1 MEPNRL
7 LKAALTIGLAISAFA
22 ASAQMIYKQV
32 DEDGKVIFTDQP
44 RDGARTV
51 ASYPTPKSGNRQST
65 DRESA
70 EAIEAPR
77 NSGGEL
83 SARAAIEGAAQP
95 TLIRADPIRSDSS
108 RVIEGPRWIEAP
120 VAGASL
126 RPFIEP
132 SHTPGYVEGPSAALT
147 LNSPTPRVRYGEVE
161 RAVSSYQ
168 PLTTPLA
175 AQVDAT
181 ESARRARADAS
192 KMKEGAPVL
201 IVKPVASDHE
211 RLAQKKSLEFFYAL
225 WVVTFVLLA
234 GGLLYFGWRVLELI
248 MGRAFPRWHIGVA

>member
-7 LKAALTIGLAISAFA
+7 LKAALTIGLVVSAFA

-44 RDGARTV
+44 RDSARTV
-51 ASYPTPKSGNRQST
+51 ASYPTPKSGNRQAM

-70 EAIEAPR
+70 EGIEAPR
-77 NSGGEL
+77 RSAGEL
-83 SARAAIEGAAQP
+83 SARAATEGAARLEP
-95 TLIRADPIRSDSS
+95 TLIRADPIRSESS

-120 VAGASL
+120 VAGSSL
-126 RPFIEP
+126 RPPPEP
-132 SHTPGYVEGPSAALT
+132 LPTPGYVEGPGAALT
-147 LNSPTPRVRYGEVE
+147 LNPPTPRVRYGEVE

-168 PLTTPLA
+168 PLNTPLA

-181 ESARRARADAS
+181 EAARRARADAG
-192 KMKEGAPVL
+192 KMKGGAPV
-201 IVKPVASDHE
+201 
-211 RLAQKKSLEFFYAL
+211 FYAL